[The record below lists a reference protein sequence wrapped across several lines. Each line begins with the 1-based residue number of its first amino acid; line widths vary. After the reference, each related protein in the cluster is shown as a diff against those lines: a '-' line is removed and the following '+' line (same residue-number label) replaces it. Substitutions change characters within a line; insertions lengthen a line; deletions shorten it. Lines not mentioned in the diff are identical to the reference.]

1 MNRRQ
6 RKKQKIDHLQP
17 LKALWAKMDFSKIK
31 TKSQALGKPNLLALK
46 AKFSSFWFN
55 LPLLHR
61 RLLSVIVPI
70 VVVLLLW
77 PSYKTTSPIEPSP
90 TNQRVTVS
98 VNAQSLSE
106 QSAQKDLEQVTETD
120 WREYTVKKGDTLAQV
135 FRKNQLPMADLN
147 SLARVEGAD
156 KPLSRIKQGQLIRFK
171 YSQEGQL
178 DILQIEK
185 GEQSIMFFRLSDGG
199 FGRSK

>member
-6 RKKQKIDHLQP
+6 RKKQKSDPLQS
-17 LKALWAKMDFSKIK
+17 LKTLWANIDFSQINATIK
-31 TKSQALGKPNLLALK
+31 TQGLKLKEKSHTFWLG
-46 AKFSSFWFN
+46 
-55 LPLLHR
+55 LPQLHR
-61 RLLSVIVPI
+61 RLLSVIAPI
-70 VVVLLLW
+70 VIVLLLW
-77 PSYKTTSPIEPSP
+77 PTGEGDVSQPSP
-90 TNQRVTVS
+90 ANQRVTVS
-98 VNAQSLSE
+98 VNTQSLSE
-106 QSAQKDLEQVTETD
+106 QSGAVQPEETVETQ
-120 WREYTVKKGDTLAQV
+120 WHEYTVKKGDTLAQV

-147 SLARVEGAD
+147 SLARVEGND

-185 GEQSIMFFRLSDGG
+185 GEQSVMFFRLSDGG